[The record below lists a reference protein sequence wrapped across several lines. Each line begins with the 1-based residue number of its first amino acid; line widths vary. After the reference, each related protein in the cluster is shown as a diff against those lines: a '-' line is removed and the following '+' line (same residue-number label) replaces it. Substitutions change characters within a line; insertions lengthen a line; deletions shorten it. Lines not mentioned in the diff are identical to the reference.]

1 MREEYFIVEE
11 KRRLFLKI
19 TKKCILN
26 TRTLMYILKTEKKI
40 VIFNEPRIKK
50 SGLYQS
56 IHQK

>member
-1 MREEYFIVEE
+1 MREKYFIVEE

-40 VIFNEPRIKK
+40 VIFNELRIKK